1 MTTAVA
7 PSSIYYVSACY
18 LVLRQP
24 SRRGFHAKCGR
35 PPFRLTETSWF
46 ATLNQS
52 ANDVFLPLLFH
63 SFFRTSK
70 KVLMKAA
77 AENSRIDAVCNDLED
92 VVDGNTLREA
102 LNRSLKVEDLRQH
115 EAEFNAALAECIP
128 AQMPRQGLEMAIDFH
143 NEPFYG
149 KSESLKAYTCRGE
162 AEDGT
167 PYFWRIASLY
177 VIWRSVRI
185 TLALTYVLPKE
196 SILSVVKGLLEPR
209 AALGF
214 RASVLYLDKGFCSTE
229 VIQYLQEIHESSV
242 LARAVRGK
250 AGGTRAL
257 CRGRKAYR
265 TTHTFSD
272 GTTSDLAVVPTLKRD
287 KKTGKQ
293 RRTWLVFVII
303 HLDWS
308 AKKVQQRYRHR
319 FGIES
324 SYRQLGELRAHTNS
338 RNVALR
344 FFFLALALL
353 LVNIWTYLRCH
364 CTRLIGYG
372 PFRLDVKLF
381 RLPRFIAFLRRAIE
395 RAFGT
400 IESIPI
406 YAA

>member
-128 AQMPRQGLEMAIDFH
+128 VQMLRAGLEMAIDFH
-143 NEPFYG
+143 NGPFYG
-149 KSESLKAYTCRGE
+149 KSEAMRDDTCRGE
-162 AEDGT
+162 ASEGT
-167 PYFWRIASLY
+167 TYFWRIASLY
-177 VIWRSVRI
+177 VIWRGVRL

-196 SILSVVKGLLEPR
+196 SPLSIVKRLLER
-209 AALGF
+209 RKVLGF
-214 RASVLYLDKGFCSTE
+214 RASVLYLDKAICSAE
-229 VIQYLQEIHESSV
+229 AGNYLHDIPASSE
-242 LARAVRGK
+242 LPCTNPGK
-250 AGGTRAL
+250 
-257 CRGRKAYR
+257 
-265 TTHTFSD
+265 
-272 GTTSDLAVVPTLKRD
+272 
-287 KKTGKQ
+287 
-293 RRTWLVFVII
+293 
-303 HLDWS
+303 
-308 AKKVQQRYRHR
+308 
-319 FGIES
+319 
-324 SYRQLGELRAHTNS
+324 
-338 RNVALR
+338 
-344 FFFLALALL
+344 
-353 LVNIWTYLRCH
+353 
-364 CTRLIGYG
+364 
-372 PFRLDVKLF
+372 
-381 RLPRFIAFLRRAIE
+381 
-395 RAFGT
+395 
-400 IESIPI
+400 
-406 YAA
+406 